1 MRSHILSERSD
12 FGEGM
17 LRKWRQDSIPSLCGM
32 FVYDNETS
40 SVMRIALLG
49 SGPSCWSLSR
59 KCVVCLM

>member
-12 FGEGM
+12 FWGGM

-40 SVMRIALLG
+40 SVTRIALLG
-49 SGPSCWSLSR
+49 SGSSCWSLSR